1 MVLFRCLSGV
11 FSGSTVTIRTMI
23 SEISTPKTQARAFS
37 LFAFSGNISIL
48 LAPLMGG
55 ILAKPADSFAPFRHV
70 KLFVAYPYLL
80 PCMVTG
86 SLALTAAIIN
96 LIFLKEVGHN
106 NLFRLQNAGTK
117 ATAFCLVDTNSER
130 QERFG
135 NQKANYEHQGDSGIR
150 RCPSSLIDL
159 SLDFQHRFRVYS
171 M

>member
-1 MVLFRCLSGV
+1 MV
-11 FSGSTVTIRTMI
+11 

-86 SLALTAAIIN
+86 SLALTAAVIN

-106 NLFRLQNAGTK
+106 NLSGFIRTRAK
-117 ATAFCLVDTNSER
+117 ITAIFPVDPISER
-130 QERFG
+130 QERIG
-135 NQKANYEHQGDSGIR
+135 DQSADYEHQGDFGGR

-159 SLDFQHRFRVYS
+159 SLDIQHRFRVHGL
-171 M
+171 